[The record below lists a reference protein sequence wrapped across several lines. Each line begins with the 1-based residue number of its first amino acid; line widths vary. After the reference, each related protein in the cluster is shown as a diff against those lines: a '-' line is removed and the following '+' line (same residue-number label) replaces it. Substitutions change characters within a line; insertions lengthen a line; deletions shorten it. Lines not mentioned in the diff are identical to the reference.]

1 MPDNN
6 DIGGKDL
13 LGTGV
18 LSIAVVALARGLEF
32 LIGKFRAADTPQLKT
47 LSDRVHA
54 LELQMAGMSVRGPI
68 NDERFREVLKHLNE
82 LDTKLDRLFERSIEV
97 VRR

>member
-1 MPDNN
+1 MADNN
-6 DIGGKDL
+6 DLVGKDL
-13 LGTGV
+13 FGAGA

-32 LIGKFRAADTPQLKT
+32 LISKFRAPDGVQLKS
-47 LSDRVHA
+47 LHDRVHA
-54 LELQMAGMSVRGPI
+54 LELHMAGMVVRGPI